1 LNCHSISPAGLTDRG
16 DFYFPQIIVPLLSLQ
31 AMAGEFK
38 VKKKK
43 LGSYPFV
50 SVVFSITL
58 ALFVV
63 GMFGILV
70 IYSDEL
76 GRLVKEN
83 VKIQVYLKNQL
94 EEKDIKAIEKQLIQS
109 NFILKDA
116 SRKPLIFVS
125 KEEAA
130 KRFIQD
136 TGEDFQKFLGEN
148 PLRDA
153 YLVSV
158 DPAFHSREKLAVIKA
173 DVEKMKGVFQVY
185 FVESLIE
192 SINKNIAKIGLVLL
206 GLASVLLLVVVLLI
220 NNTLRLALFS
230 QRFLIRSMQLVGAT
244 RTFIQ
249 GPFILRAFLH
259 GALAG
264 LIACGMLWGVIQV
277 GNRKIEELSLIENR
291 ERILILLAS
300 LLALGIFVAVV
311 STWRA
316 VHKYLKLSLDEL
328 Y

>member
-1 LNCHSISPAGLTDRG
+1 MSA
-16 DFYFPQIIVPLLSLQ
+16 
-31 AMAGEFK
+31 EFR

-63 GMFGILV
+63 GLFGILV
-70 IYSDEL
+70 LYTEEL
-76 GRLVKEN
+76 SRIVKEN

-94 EEKDIKAIEKQLIQS
+94 EEKDIKAIEKQLVES
-109 NFILKDA
+109 DFILKDNA
-116 SRKPLIFVS
+116 GKTLSFVS

-130 KRFIQD
+130 KQFIKD

-153 YLVSV
+153 YLVAV
-158 DPAFHSREKLAVIKA
+158 DPAFHSKEKLAEIRTRL
-173 DVEKMKGVFQVY
+173 EKINGVFQVY
-185 FVESLIE
+185 YVESLIE
-192 SINKNIAKIGLVLL
+192 SINKNIAKIGLILL
-206 GLASVLLLVVVLLI
+206 GIASVLLIVVVLLI

-249 GPFILRAFLH
+249 GPFIFRAMLH

-264 LIACGMLWGVIQV
+264 LIAVGMLWGVLQL
-277 GNRKIEELSLIENR
+277 GHRKIEELQMIENQ
-291 ERILILLAS
+291 ERILTLLAS
-300 LLALGIFVAVV
+300 LMVLGIFVAVV

>member
-1 LNCHSISPAGLTDRG
+1 MSFNNYLYLFMST
-16 DFYFPQIIVPLLSLQ
+16 
-31 AMAGEFK
+31 EFK

-63 GMFGILV
+63 GLFGIL
-70 IYSDEL
+70 IIHTEEL
-76 GRLVKEN
+76 ARLVKEN

-94 EEKDIKAIEKQLIQS
+94 LEKEVKAIEKILAES
-109 NFILKDA
+109 DFILKDK
-116 SRKPLIFVS
+116 STNPLIFVS
-125 KEEAA
+125 KEQAA
-130 KRFIQD
+130 KQFIKD

-153 YLVSV
+153 YLVAV
-158 DPAFHSREKLAVIKA
+158 DPAFHSKEKLTAIKTHL
-173 DVEKMKGVFQVY
+173 EKVDGVFQVY
-185 FVESLIE
+185 YVESLIE

-206 GLASVLLLVVVLLI
+206 GLASILLIVVVLLI

-249 GPFILRAFLH
+249 GPFILRAMLH

-264 LIACGMLWGVIQV
+264 LISCGMLWGVIEL
-277 GNRKIEELSLIENR
+277 GHRKIEELQLIENQ

-300 LLALGIFVAVV
+300 LLALGIFVAVI

-316 VHKYLKLSLDEL
+316 VQKYLKLSLDEL

>member
-1 LNCHSISPAGLTDRG
+1 MG
-16 DFYFPQIIVPLLSLQ
+16 
-31 AMAGEFK
+31 GEFR

-58 ALFVV
+58 ALFVI
-63 GMFGILV
+63 GLFGVLV
-70 IYSDEL
+70 IYSRGL
-76 GRLVKEN
+76 ARLVQEN
-83 VKIQVYLKNQL
+83 VKLQVYLKNQL
-94 EEKDIKAIEKQLIQS
+94 DKENLVAIEKELKSADFVLKGPLKKSII
-109 NFILKDA
+109 FI
-116 SRKPLIFVS
+116 S

-130 KRFIQD
+130 KTFVKD

-153 YLVSV
+153 YLIIV
-158 DPAFHSREKLAVIKA
+158 DPAFHDKQKLSAIKTRIEKV
-173 DVEKMKGVFQVY
+173 KGVFQVY
-185 FVESLIE
+185 YVESLIE
-192 SINKNIAKIGLVLL
+192 SINKNIAKIGFVLM
-206 GLASVLLLVVVLLI
+206 GLAGILLLVVVLLI

-249 GPFILRAFLH
+249 GPFILRAALH
-259 GALAG
+259 GTFSG
-264 LIACGMLWGVIQV
+264 LMASGLLWVIIEY
-277 GNRKIEELSLIENR
+277 GHRKIEDLQLIENR

-300 LLALGIFVAVV
+300 LLALGIFVAVI